1 MKKYINIIV
10 GGVAAG
16 AMIAVAAAL
25 YLKVDGFYGAIMF
38 SIGLL
43 TILWYG
49 FNLYTGKVGQL
60 FVNRN
65 PLQLLIILISNLI
78 GCCAIFVFNV
88 EDAAQVISNRFNTPF
103 YLVFGLAIVCGVCI
117 EAAVEQFKMG
127 RWYIVPFYV
136 AAFILCGARHCIAEF
151 CYMLAARQLHLQQ
164 LGYLIIVILGNS
176 IGSILLYTWKEKIK

>member
-16 AMIAVAAAL
+16 AMIAVAAEL

-60 FVNRN
+60 LVNRN
-65 PLQLLIILISNLI
+65 PL
-78 GCCAIFVFNV
+78 
-88 EDAAQVISNRFNTPF
+88 
-103 YLVFGLAIVCGVCI
+103 
-117 EAAVEQFKMG
+117 
-127 RWYIVPFYV
+127 
-136 AAFILCGARHCIAEF
+136 
-151 CYMLAARQLHLQQ
+151 
-164 LGYLIIVILGNS
+164 
-176 IGSILLYTWKEKIK
+176 